1 MSNKYNIDFYETMIN
16 ANEYF
21 DDIEDLLTG
30 AKELLSDKPET
41 WELFTSNIVKDDQF
55 ILYLEDQL
63 NQYLEAN
70 DYQKVSD
77 QLVINELV
85 YILIRDA
92 IPENDLGYVTD
103 YLCSMS
109 EDKLI
114 EDVTRI
120 IDKYNGGN

>member
-21 DDIEDLLTG
+21 DDIEDLITG
-30 AKELLSDKPET
+30 AKELLGDKPET
-41 WELFTSNIVKDDQF
+41 WELFTSNIVKDDD

-63 NQYLEAN
+63 NRYLEAN

-77 QLVINELV
+77 QLVINELT
-85 YILIRDA
+85 YILVREA
-92 IPENDLGYVTD
+92 IPENDLEYVTD

>member
-41 WELFTSNIVKDDQF
+41 WELFTSNIVKDDD

-63 NQYLEAN
+63 NRYLEAN

-77 QLVINELV
+77 QLVINELT
-85 YILIRDA
+85 YILVREA
-92 IPENDLGYVTD
+92 IPENDLEYVTD

>member
-1 MSNKYNIDFYETMIN
+1 MSNKYDIDFYETMIN

-21 DDIEDLLTG
+21 DDIEDLITS
-30 AKELLSDKPET
+30 AKELLGDKPET
-41 WELFTSNIVKDDQF
+41 WELFTSNIVKDDD

-63 NQYLEAN
+63 NRYLEAN

-77 QLVINELV
+77 QLVINELT
-85 YILIRDA
+85 YILVRDA
-92 IPENDLGYVTD
+92 IPENDLEYVTD

>member
-21 DDIEDLLTG
+21 DDIEDLITS
-30 AKELLSDKPET
+30 AKELLGDKPET
-41 WELFTSNIVKDDQF
+41 WELFTSNIVKDDD

-63 NQYLEAN
+63 NRYLEAN

-77 QLVINELV
+77 QLVINELT
-85 YILIRDA
+85 YILVRDA
-92 IPENDLGYVTD
+92 IPENDLEYVTD

>member
-1 MSNKYNIDFYETMIN
+1 MSNKYGIDFYETMIN

-21 DDIEDLLTG
+21 DDIEDLITS
-30 AKELLSDKPET
+30 AKELLGDKPET
-41 WELFTSNIVKDDQF
+41 WELFTSNIVKDDD

-63 NQYLEAN
+63 NRYLEAN

-77 QLVINELV
+77 QLVINELT
-85 YILIRDA
+85 YILVRDA
-92 IPENDLGYVTD
+92 IPENDLEYVTD